1 MKATFIS
8 YIIDTRMS
16 KKVTMMGR
24 RNLGKLITN
33 MKTRESL
40 NLSKLVNLLPVLNA
54 NIYYTIDHAACKHL
68 NKS

>member
-8 YIIDTRMS
+8 HIIDTRMS

-24 RNLGKLITN
+24 RKLDKLITN

-54 NIYYTIDHAACKHL
+54 NIYYTIDHAACKHP
-68 NKS
+68 